1 MTDIWVIAPVIESPD
16 HGITQAGEQ
25 ENLDALGLGP
35 DVTLT
40 CRFLDHGPS
49 SVENEIDDALAVP
62 DLLAKA
68 LNAQKSGA
76 DGVVVNCMCDPGV
89 KVMRAALDIP
99 VIGPAETAFHL
110 AATLGRRFSILDI
123 GGDTK
128 GMVTEQ
134 VEGLGLGHSFASVR
148 GTDIPVVEINDD
160 SGITRQRLL
169 SEGRK
174 AVLDDGADVLV
185 LGCTGFTGT
194 ARAIRRDLLAEG
206 IDVPVID
213 PLPLAIRTLAAL
225 IAEGHG
231 HSKRA
236 YMSPTGRKR
245 IRGYDLPELY
255 DVVDE

>member
-1 MTDIWVIAPVIESPD
+1 MINIWVIAPVIESPD
-16 HGITQAGEQ
+16 HGITEAGEQ
-25 ENLDALGLGP
+25 KNLDALGLGP
-35 DVTLT
+35 DVKLT

-62 DLLAKA
+62 DLLIKA
-68 LNAQKSGA
+68 LEAQKAGA
-76 DGVVVNCMCDPGV
+76 DGVIVNCMCDPGV
-89 KVMRAALDIP
+89 KVLRSALDIP

-148 GTDIPVVEINDD
+148 GTNIPVVEINDD
-160 SGITRQRLL
+160 SCVTRQRLF
-169 SEGRK
+169 SEGRN

-194 ARAIRRDLLAEG
+194 AKAIAGDLQAEG
-206 IDVPVID
+206 INVPVID

-236 YMSPTGRKR
+236 YPSPKDKKR
-245 IRGYDLPELY
+245 IRGYDLPDLY